1 MRHFTEWLSQQK
13 YRRDLVGELADQ
25 LQRRAWPDT
34 SNLLALR
41 VRLSLERA
49 SKLSFETLEMAF
61 AEWQVSK
68 DLPQMTVFLIREL
81 PLN

>member
-1 MRHFTEWLSQQK
+1 MTHFTQWLSHQK
-13 YRRDLVGELADQ
+13 YRRDLVGELAEQ

-49 SKLSFETLEMAF
+49 SPLSFETLEFAY

-68 DLPQMTVFLIREL
+68 DLPPMTVFPTQQL